1 MMLWSLAA
9 CVIFASM
16 SKATP
21 ISHFQ
26 LDKDDS
32 YDTATGKNYKRA
44 GKRLKHVIRIA
55 IVS

>member
-1 MMLWSLAA
+1 MLWSLAA